1 MRLNARSAARGRFTV
16 YAALVAMVA
25 VESWAA
31 LVHITH
37 SDFIVFWEAA
47 RRLSAHL
54 DPYNTTAASAA
65 AWKQL
70 SIAHPP
76 YPLPYAYLPGLAW
89 LLTPLGHLSFR
100 TANAIWLGVS
110 LVCIGA
116 GLGLLISIARR
127 DAKYPDAATL
137 LVCVATITV
146 ASVSGIAEG
155 QVDGLL
161 LLLAALA
168 LALLPGRRL
177 LAGALLGLAAALKP
191 QILWFVPLAL
201 LMVREWRTLVGM
213 LIGGVGSLALSLAI
227 VPPSQLG
234 EWLRQLV
241 QGLPAPSSTVSLPGI
256 VTDLGGPAAAVITAV
271 LLALIGLAALWW
283 VRDQLDVR
291 TALGL
296 GIVLSVLIAPHDYSH
311 DLLLLG
317 VLGAVTAVIAGWSRP
332 LVAAVVALDVA
343 SLLDLWLPAPWDHVE
358 ALVMAALAIAVVW
371 QVRPH
376 TPRARNSSLDPA
388 SAT

>member
-1 MRLNARSAARGRFTV
+1 MPLNARSAARARFTV
-16 YAALVAMVA
+16 YAALLAMVA

-31 LVHITH
+31 LTHISH

-54 DPYNTTAASAA
+54 DPYNTAAASAA

-70 SIAHPP
+70 AIAHPP
-76 YPLPYAYLPGLAW
+76 YPLPYAYLPELAW

-100 TANAIWLGVS
+100 TANAIWLAVS

-127 DAKYPDAATL
+127 DAKHPDLATL
-137 LVCVATITV
+137 LVCAATITV

-161 LLLAALA
+161 LLIAALA
-168 LALLPGRRL
+168 LALLPERRL
-177 LAGALLGLAAALKP
+177 LAGAMLGLAAALKP

-201 LMVREWRTLVGM
+201 LMVREWRTVAGM
-213 LIGGVGSLALSLAI
+213 LIGGLGSLVFSLAI

-256 VTDLGGPAAAVITAV
+256 LTDLSGPTAAVIVAV
-271 LLALIGLAALWW
+271 PLALLGLAALWW
-283 VRDQLDVR
+283 VRKRLDAR

-296 GIVLSVLIAPHDYSH
+296 GIVLSLLIAPHDYSH

-317 VLGAVTAVIAGWSRP
+317 VLGAVTALVAGWSRT
-332 LVAAVVALDVA
+332 LVVAVVALDVA

-358 ALVMAALAIAVVW
+358 ALVVAALVVALIW
-371 QVRPH
+371 LARPGSVH
-376 TPRARNSSLDPA
+376 SQASALDPA
-388 SAT
+388 PAT